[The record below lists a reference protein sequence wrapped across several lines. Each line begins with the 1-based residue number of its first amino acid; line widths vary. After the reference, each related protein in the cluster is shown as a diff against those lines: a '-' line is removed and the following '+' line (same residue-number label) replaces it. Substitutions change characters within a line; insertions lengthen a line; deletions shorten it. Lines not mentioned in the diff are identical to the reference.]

1 MLHKEST
8 LKILAEAYNLI
19 HLKPKMVNV
28 PLANP
33 ALFAAVAVFD
43 LKASILDI
51 LHDEKLMSN
60 KNVAPGLLFLAAYD
74 QNQ

>member
-1 MLHKEST
+1 MAQVTCYTRNQL
-8 LKILAEAYNLI
+8 LNILAEAYNLI

-43 LKASILDI
+43 LK
-51 LHDEKLMSN
+51 
-60 KNVAPGLLFLAAYD
+60 LLYWIYSMMR
-74 QNQ
+74 N